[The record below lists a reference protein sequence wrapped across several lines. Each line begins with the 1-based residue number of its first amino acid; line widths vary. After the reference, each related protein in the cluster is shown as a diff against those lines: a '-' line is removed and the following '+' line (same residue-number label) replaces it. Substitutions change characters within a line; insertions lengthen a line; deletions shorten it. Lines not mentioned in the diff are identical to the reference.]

1 MKSAILIA
9 VAVVIVSSLPVVLR
23 QTDAAAQENA
33 TAHPAG
39 TQADRSAFVNAQ
51 ARPISEGVSG
61 SSAFS
66 NTQRPPVNRASVIGF
81 DSNSSKTG
89 SAKAGDTA
97 EAKARRKA
105 RAAAIVATK

>member
-33 TAHPAG
+33 TAHPASPN
-39 TQADRSAFVNAQ
+39 ADRSAFVSAQ
-51 ARPISEGVSG
+51 ARPESNDASG
-61 SSAFS
+61 SASS
-66 NTQRPPVNRASVIGF
+66 TTQRPPVNRASVVRF

-105 RAAAIVATK
+105 RLSAIISTK

>member
-33 TAHPAG
+33 TAHPAS

-51 ARPISEGVSG
+51 ARPKSDDVSG
-61 SSAFS
+61 SASS
-66 NTQRPPVNRASVIGF
+66 NTQRPKVNRESVVRF

-105 RAAAIVATK
+105 RPAAIVATK

>member
-23 QTDAAAQENA
+23 QTGAAAQENA
-33 TAHPAG
+33 TAHPAS

-51 ARPISEGVSG
+51 A
-61 SSAFS
+61 S
-66 NTQRPPVNRASVIGF
+66 NTQKPPVNRESVVRF

-89 SAKAGDTA
+89 SAKAGDTV
-97 EAKARRKA
+97 EAKARRQA
-105 RAAAIVATK
+105 RLAAIVSTK

>member
-23 QTDAAAQENA
+23 QTGAAAQENA

-51 ARPISEGVSG
+51 A
-61 SSAFS
+61 S
-66 NTQRPPVNRASVIGF
+66 NTQKQPVNRESVVRF

-89 SAKAGDTA
+89 SAKAGDTV
-97 EAKARRKA
+97 EAKARRQA
-105 RAAAIVATK
+105 RLAAIVSTK